1 VVLTEEDKEYWE
13 GLKNLSVIGNAR
25 SFAFSQPAILESKK
39 VIAVGRYSYQKGF
52 ERLIVAWSKVCQQI
66 DGWKLHLVG
75 DGELREALQQQIEEL
90 NLSDSVILGKA
101 ETDMLSV
108 YQSASVLAMSSRYE
122 GLPMVLLEAQA
133 AGLPIVSFACKCG
146 PKDVVEEGVD
156 GFLVEEG
163 DVDALADRLVL
174 LMKDEALRK
183 QMGAAAYARSER
195 YLEERIMKQWM
206 DLFDDVLIEK

>member
-1 VVLTEEDKEYWE
+1 
-13 GLKNLSVIGNAR
+13 
-25 SFAFSQPAILESKK
+25 
-39 VIAVGRYSYQKGF
+39 
-52 ERLIVAWSKVCQQI
+52 LIVAWSKVCQQI

-75 DGELREALQQQIEEL
+75 DGELREALLQQIEDL

-146 PKDVVEEGVD
+146 PKDVVEEGGD

-183 QMGAAAYARSER
+183 QMGAVAYARSER

>member
-1 VVLTEEDKEYWE
+1 MN
-13 GLKNLSVIGNAR
+13 GSR
-25 SFAFSQPAILESKK
+25 
-39 VIAVGRYSYQKGF
+39 
-52 ERLIVAWSKVCQQI
+52 
-66 DGWKLHLVG
+66 
-75 DGELREALQQQIEEL
+75 ELL
-90 NLSDSVILGKA
+90 
-101 ETDMLSV
+101 
-108 YQSASVLAMSSRYE
+108 

-146 PKDVVEEGVD
+146 PKDVVEERVD

-195 YLEERIMKQWM
+195 YTEERIMKQWM
-206 DLFDDVLIEK
+206 DLFDDVLKEK